1 MSKLDNK
8 DNRKFYLIREDVL
21 PESVIKTL
29 KVKDALKNNSNL
41 SIYDAVKQFNL
52 SRSALKGGAKM
63 NKIQIC
69 NQIELNYID
78 EGEGIPIILIH
89 GLDGNLAGFKDLKN
103 ELKKQYRV
111 ITYDVRG
118 HGKSS
123 RTESYELK
131 DHVEDL
137 NDLMGA
143 LNIDSAHIL
152 GHDMGGI
159 IASEFTEKYQY
170 KVITLTIVSAKS
182 EDIANGFNKLMVD
195 YQEELAGFNKSEA
208 MIILFSKLF
217 KEKDKAMKWYQSQK
231 LYNRP
236 TPEESAIAVRAL
248 LNIKDL
254 THVHHNVSIPTLIVN
269 GKYDPLIQNKSHYDM
284 DQYYDQ
290 VTKIVFDNS
299 GHAPHIE
306 EPEKFLK
313 LYLDFVS

>member
-1 MSKLDNK
+1 
-8 DNRKFYLIREDVL
+8 
-21 PESVIKTL
+21 
-29 KVKDALKNNSNL
+29 
-41 SIYDAVKQFNL
+41 
-52 SRSALKGGAKM
+52 M

-69 NQIELNYID
+69 NQIELKYID

-236 TPEESAIAVRAL
+236 TPEESAIAVRVL

-254 THVHHNVSIPTLIVN
+254 TRVHHNVSIPTLIVN

>member
-1 MSKLDNK
+1 
-8 DNRKFYLIREDVL
+8 
-21 PESVIKTL
+21 
-29 KVKDALKNNSNL
+29 
-41 SIYDAVKQFNL
+41 
-52 SRSALKGGAKM
+52 
-63 NKIQIC
+63 
-69 NQIELNYID
+69 
-78 EGEGIPIILIH
+78 
-89 GLDGNLAGFKDLKN
+89 LAGFKDLKN

-159 IASEFTEKYQY
+159 IASEFIEKYQY

-254 THVHHNVSIPTLIVN
+254 TRVHHNVSIPTLIVN

>member
-1 MSKLDNK
+1 M
-8 DNRKFYLIREDVL
+8 R
-21 PESVIKTL
+21 
-29 KVKDALKNNSNL
+29 
-41 SIYDAVKQFNL
+41 
-52 SRSALKGGAKM
+52 
-63 NKIQIC
+63 
-69 NQIELNYID
+69 
-78 EGEGIPIILIH
+78 
-89 GLDGNLAGFKDLKN
+89 
-103 ELKKQYRV
+103 
-111 ITYDVRG
+111 
-118 HGKSS
+118 
-123 RTESYELK
+123 
-131 DHVEDL
+131 
-137 NDLMGA
+137 A

-152 GHDMGGI
+152 DMIWGI

-217 KEKDKAMKWYQSQK
+217 KEKDKAMKWYQSQN
-231 LYNRP
+231 Y
-236 TPEESAIAVRAL
+236 TIDQPEESAIAVRAL

-254 THVHHNVSIPTLIVN
+254 TRVHHNVSIPTLIVN